1 MELQNISKVKRKRNY
16 DNLYQTLGDDKKVDY
31 QLLEKSLADVKYDVE
46 IFENFLS
53 PKSKLVKKLHRR
65 KLKNNTLI
73 KSKRI
78 ARNSILFNL
87 SSNNLNMR
95 NNSSSSNSL
104 DKLIKKQFSLK
115 KKENRKINDIKNIKR
130 TLNIKSRNN
139 NLNLEEDKKSIFITD
154 YKMSTTDNKNNP
166 INNIIQSKQRD
177 FKQFKEKYYSFS
189 LNKNLPPIKSQ
200 VPNFFN
206 NNDAKASDYIN
217 KTISSKSKYS
227 NAFIKTEP
235 MIIKKNKFLYI
246 DEKSILNMIKKN
258 KSIISRMNTVK
269 NKFDND
275 MVNFEALY
283 KYLNWKYGISDSN
296 KYFID
301 IGAYKKDSEELINKK
316 KSFYDRLDDMVDQIN
331 KNKKKKDME
340 NLKKQYG
347 ININKKKDNVDY
359 NSINVN
365 ETEKLF
371 LKGKKIKNVLKEVY
385 NRKILEKKVRRKIK
399 TLLDSS
405 QDKIKNINKNFYTFR
420 IKELELNDIDNK

>member
-1 MELQNISKVKRKRNY
+1 
-16 DNLYQTLGDDKKVDY
+16 
-31 QLLEKSLADVKYDVE
+31 
-46 IFENFLS
+46 
-53 PKSKLVKKLHRR
+53 
-65 KLKNNTLI
+65 
-73 KSKRI
+73 
-78 ARNSILFNL
+78 
-87 SSNNLNMR
+87 
-95 NNSSSSNSL
+95 
-104 DKLIKKQFSLK
+104 
-115 KKENRKINDIKNIKR
+115 
-130 TLNIKSRNN
+130 
-139 NLNLEEDKKSIFITD
+139 
-154 YKMSTTDNKNNP
+154 
-166 INNIIQSKQRD
+166 
-177 FKQFKEKYYSFS
+177 
-189 LNKNLPPIKSQ
+189 
-200 VPNFFN
+200 
-206 NNDAKASDYIN
+206 
-217 KTISSKSKYS
+217 
-227 NAFIKTEP
+227 
-235 MIIKKNKFLYI
+235 
-246 DEKSILNMIKKN
+246 MIKKN
-258 KSIISRMNTVK
+258 KSIISRINTVK

-301 IGAYKKDSEELINKK
+301 IDAYKKDSEELINKK

-359 NSINVN
+359 NSINEN